1 MPWCTSIAFIFGDVF
16 SQNITDHGEEATKY
30 LRAFIGEHYAY
41 SEKPIFEALWESYNR
56 CQFVEDE
63 CELSIDLSVGYF
75 CMIILLF
82 ACPSLFSH
90 DLPPLRVYLTLFAS
104 PSFSSHVFPCR
115 LSTHNFIR
123 LGPLLP

>member
-41 SEKPIFEALWESYNR
+41 SEKPIFEALWENYNR

-63 CELSIDLSVGYF
+63 GELFLDLSLGHF
-75 CMIILLF
+75 CMFFLLF
-82 ACPSLFSH
+82 A
-90 DLPPLRVYLTLFAS
+90 
-104 PSFSSHVFPCR
+104 
-115 LSTHNFIR
+115 
-123 LGPLLP
+123 